1 MRVPYFQKIQQFS
14 LDEGQLPLFP
24 VVGGGVAFVVLGVRQ
39 GVQRRVE
46 RLVGVRSS
54 LGDNDP
60 VGLPQPSVGHRNGQR
75 RATAQG
81 EPDES

>member
-1 MRVPYFQKIQQFS
+1 MHLSYFQKIQQLA

-39 GVQRRVE
+39 GVQRWVE
-46 RLVGVRSS
+46 RLVGYLSS

-60 VGLPQPSVGHRNGQR
+60 VGLPQLSVGHRNGQR

-81 EPDES
+81 KPDES